1 MKKLL
6 SMMLLFTAMSLM
18 FSACSD
24 SGDDVD
30 TTYTVVFDV
39 NTSLSTTIHLF
50 ECNDNGEKIGNRSA
64 KFKSGDSHTFTAE
77 PGASKVKV
85 YIGDLVNKW
94 VQQVFILKKGGDT
107 RITIDGE
114 TLVGKNEP

>member
-39 NTSLSTTIHLF
+39 STTIHLF

-64 KFKSGDSHTFTAE
+64 KFKSGDSRTFTAE